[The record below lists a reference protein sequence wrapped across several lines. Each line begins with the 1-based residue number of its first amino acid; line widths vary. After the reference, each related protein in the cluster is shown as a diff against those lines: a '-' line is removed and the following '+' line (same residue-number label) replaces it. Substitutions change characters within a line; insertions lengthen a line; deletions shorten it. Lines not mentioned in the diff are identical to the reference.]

1 MNTSLSKSNTDV
13 QRSAVRWSWG
23 AKCAVRLCFWIV
35 LGRMHHQGRVF
46 LSSSAIETHVPTS
59 RVPSMWSPVSA
70 CLSSAPCPQHALSSL
85 TPRGP
90 LAFKTALY
98 AGRLGLQAVWVFF
111 SLVDHRAVSRST
123 RPSSGTPCSSTSS
136 QPSSFRCQ
144 PRPRCSRRLTR
155 ASTPPSPMTQYT
167 TTPTCLPR
175 GSPAPMGTTV
185 LSAKVCPLL

>member
-1 MNTSLSKSNTDV
+1 MGRKMRPLPCASG
-13 QRSAVRWSWG
+13 QSWG
-23 AKCAVRLCFWIV
+23 AYIIKECF
-35 LGRMHHQGRVF
+35 
-46 LSSSAIETHVPTS
+46 SSAHP
-59 RVPSMWSPVSA
+59 PSTAMFLRLGCRRCGPFVSV